1 MNKAERNSVVRQLV
15 VQTLVWLA
23 ITGALLLAAAGTVR
37 WPEAW
42 AYLGL
47 WLAGAV
53 VSGSL
58 LVQKNPDILKERMR
72 SPMQSQQ
79 KRWDRP
85 LLVAIFGGWAALQ
98 IVAGLDAVRYR
109 WSHMPLWLE
118 IAGALAVVLGIYVFH
133 IVMLE
138 NSYASPV
145 VKVDAERGHRV
156 VSSGPY
162 AWVRH
167 PMYAGAILYF
177 LGTALLLGSWYAF
190 AIGIVLIVIIA
201 LRAVW
206 EEETLR
212 AELPGYADYASRVK
226 YRLVPGV
233 W

>member
-1 MNKAERNSVVRQLV
+1 
-15 VQTLVWLA
+15 
-23 ITGALLLAAAGTVR
+23 
-37 WPEAW
+37 
-42 AYLGL
+42 
-47 WLAGAV
+47 
-53 VSGSL
+53 
-58 LVQKNPDILKERMR
+58 
-72 SPMQSQQ
+72 MQSQQ

-206 EEETLR
+206 EAETLR